1 MAWRRVLYCFNLRLL
16 VFYFKV
22 LFYTFSGDGVILEGN
37 IKGRS
42 RFSLTDKSH
51 SKVPNDYFVKCLLN
65 VKYIVL

>member
-1 MAWRRVLYCFNLRLL
+1 MVRRRVLYCFNLRLL

-22 LFYTFSGDGVILEGN
+22 LFYIFSGDGVIFEGN

-42 RFSLTDKSH
+42 RFSLIDKLYL
-51 SKVPNDYFVKCLLN
+51 KVLNDYFVKCLLN